1 MHHGCANV
9 KGFAGNIVFLLV
21 NRASAADKSWLACA
35 AVSGVIALAWN
46 FSRIARVPSDF
57 FSSLMTLC
65 YCVLHVWRHL
75 LHWNCCV
82 QRMCYRVVRCLF
94 LCFATQCLQIAV
106 AWLRQG
112 ASLRQLHAQYYC
124 VLQLTKRKLH

>member
-65 YCVLHVWRHL
+65 YCVLHVLRHFR
-75 LHWNCCV
+75 HWNCCV
-82 QRMCYRVVRCLF
+82 QRMCSRV
-94 LCFATQCLQIAV
+94 LCCHSILFATQCLQIAV
-106 AWLRQG
+106 ERLRQD
-112 ASLRQLHAQYYC
+112 SLLLQLHA
-124 VLQLTKRKLH
+124 